1 MALLTIA
8 PQSGNKTRYDNINYT
23 RKHFIKK
30 FKKMSAITQHFNLFA
45 MQHVIIRPVFQ
56 LSIIFFEVR
65 VKNYWCVVE

>member
-1 MALLTIA
+1 
-8 PQSGNKTRYDNINYT
+8 
-23 RKHFIKK
+23 
-30 FKKMSAITQHFNLFA
+30 MSAITQHFNLFA